1 MHSDFYSEEI
11 RVFRHALSKRVH
23 VLVKSSE
30 AVEVHGGRAIWLPS
44 QARPRL
50 AGRQ

>member
-1 MHSDFYSEEI
+1 MPSVFSFAETK
-11 RVFRHALSKRVH
+11 VFRHALSKRVH